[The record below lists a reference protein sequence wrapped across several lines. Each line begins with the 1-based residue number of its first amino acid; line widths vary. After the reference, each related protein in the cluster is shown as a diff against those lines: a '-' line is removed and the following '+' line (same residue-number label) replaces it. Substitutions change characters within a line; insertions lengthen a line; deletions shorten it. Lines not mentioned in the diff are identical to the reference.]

1 MKACFSCD
9 RVRVR
14 RHAGDRG
21 AALITALMAMLLLTA
36 LGLAL
41 VLSTTTEM
49 MIAGNY
55 RNGQEALYAAE
66 AGIERSMQ
74 DLVAVPDWSAIPA
87 GNMTSGFIDGPPGGP
102 RTLPDGATL
111 DLTEATNLA
120 TCGKISECSPVDTN
134 AGPDDH
140 PWGQDNPRWH
150 LYAYGPI
157 NRLLP
162 TGTLNSL
169 MYVVVWVGIGQSE
182 GGNDQTGDGKA
193 QANPGREVMAIR
205 AEAFGPSG
213 SRRVVEVTVARTRS
227 VENERGQD
235 EQNHRTSKA
244 AAQTP
249 G

>member
-1 MKACFSCD
+1 MKPRLSCD
-9 RVRVR
+9 CTRARQ
-14 RHAGDRG
+14 HAGERG
-21 AALITALMAMLLLTA
+21 AALVTALMATLLLAA
-36 LGLAL
+36 LGLGL
-41 VLSTTTEM
+41 VLTTTTEM

-66 AGIERSMQ
+66 AGIERSIQ
-74 DLVAVPDWSAIPA
+74 DLVAVPDWTALLA
-87 GNMTSGFIDGPPGGP
+87 GNMMSGFIDGPPGGP

-120 TCGKISECSPVDTN
+120 TCGKTSECSLADIN
-134 AGPDDH
+134 ASHDDR
-140 PWGQDNPRWH
+140 PWGQDNPGWH

-157 NRLLP
+157 NQLLP

-169 MYVVVWVGIGQSE
+169 MYVAVWVGICQSE
-182 GGNDQTGDGKA
+182 DGNGPAGDGSA
-193 QANPGREVMAIR
+193 RADSGREVLAIR

-227 VENERGQD
+227 VETERGQD
-235 EQNHRTSKA
+235 EQNRRARKA